1 MNLSRN
7 SIAFLGLAAAMSC
20 TAALPQAATPSQ
32 PRPVS
37 ESTEAGAPEKPV
49 GQQVPERARFWLS
62 REAIQ
67 GSVVVGRAPAGAVEV
82 LFNGKSIP
90 LTPDGF
96 FLIGFDRDAENSASI
111 VGNLADGQRV
121 EQYLPVKP
129 GSWDIQHVNANP
141 LGGAKTT
148 AEFQA
153 RRGPELAQINAARSK
168 NVASDGWRQDFV
180 WPLRGRVSG
189 HFGSQRIYNGSPGS
203 YHSGLDI
210 AMPAG
215 TPFVAPADGVV
226 VLAAKEAFTLEGH
239 LLMIDHGMGLN
250 SAFLHC
256 SDLLVEEGQLV
267 RQGQVIGK
275 VGATGRA
282 SGPHLHWGM
291 KWNSARV
298 DPLQLLAS

>member
-1 MNLSRN
+1 MLLSRS
-7 SIAFLGLAAAMSC
+7 SISLLVFAAVMSC
-20 TAALPQAATPSQ
+20 TATPPQAAAPVAPQ
-32 PRPVS
+32 PPA
-37 ESTEAGAPEKPV
+37 ETAKGTGADVEK
-49 GQQVPERARFWLS
+49 GRSDFWLA
-62 REAIQ
+62 REPVQ
-67 GSVVVGRAPAGAVEV
+67 GSVLIARAPSGTTAIF
-82 LFNGKSIP
+82 LNGKSIP

-96 FLIGFDRDAENSASI
+96 FLIGFDRDAENSASL
-111 VGNLADGQRV
+111 VATLADGRRV
-121 EQYLPVKP
+121 ERYLPVKP
-129 GSWDIQHVNANP
+129 GNWQIQHVNTNP

-153 RRGPELAQINAARSK
+153 RRGPELARINAARAKVVS
-168 NVASDGWRQDFV
+168 SEGWRQDFV
-180 WPLRGRVSG
+180 WPLQGRISG
-189 HFGSQRIYNGSPGS
+189 RFGSQRIYNGTPGS

-210 AMPAG
+210 AMPTG

-226 VLAAKEAFTLEGH
+226 VLAAKDAFTLEGH

-256 SDLLVEEGQLV
+256 SELLVEEGQTV

-291 KWNSARV
+291 KWNAARV
-298 DPLQLLAS
+298 DPAQLLGL